1 MAVRYDKKFM
11 NEIKNVVNAYNRK
24 IARLSKLDAGYD
36 LPTKFTKGNLETLKK
51 TAINRTEVRRR
62 LKDLQA
68 FTARGGEKNVRV
80 GNTTMP
86 KYQYTNIKRYQ
97 RLLKYQTTKKLKR
110 YETTKP
116 VAGGKV
122 QPFTFAQQGSEEY
135 LTLRAT
141 RERLLE
147 DVDLG
152 SMSSSELEAYLHKLR
167 VNTKGYDLDIWQKN
181 YIDILQDTALSYG
194 YDDEKLEVIVERLKK
209 LKSGDFD
216 DLAFTNANIKQIL
229 TSYKALLD
237 IETWQDLSENSKD
250 VIANLD
256 SIYEDLDDILAKYV

>member
-24 IARLSKLDAGYD
+24 ITRLSKLDTDYE

-62 LKDLQA
+62 LKDLQT
-68 FTARGGEKNVRV
+68 FTARGGEKNIRV

-86 KYQYTNIKRYQ
+86 KYQYTNVKRYQ

-147 DVDLG
+147 DINLED
-152 SMSSSELEAYLHKLR
+152 MTSSEIEAYLHKLR
-167 VNTKGYDLDIWQKN
+167 VNTKGYDLDMWQKN

-256 SIYEDLDDILAKYV
+256 SIYEDLDSILAKYV

>member
-1 MAVRYDKKFM
+1 MAIRYDKKFM
-11 NEIKNVVNAYNRK
+11 NEIKNIVNAYNRK
-24 IARLSKLDAGYD
+24 ITRLSKMDTDYE
-36 LPTKFTKGNLETLKK
+36 LPEKFTKSNLEHLQK

-62 LKDLQA
+62 LKDLQS
-68 FTARGGEKNVRV
+68 FTKRGGEKNIRV
-80 GNTTMP
+80 GSKTMP
-86 KYQYTNIKRYQ
+86 RYQYTNIKRYQ
-97 RLLKYQTTKKLKR
+97 RLLKYQTTRKLKR

-116 VAGGKV
+116 VAGGKI

-141 RERLLE
+141 REKLLE
-147 DVDLG
+147 DVNLEN
-152 SMSSSELEAYLHKLR
+152 MSSSEIEAYLHKLR

-250 VIANLD
+250 VIANLE
-256 SIYEDLDDILAKYV
+256 SIYEDLDSILAKYE